1 MGELFLQSAKLRD
14 AVKWWKLSA
23 DNGDS
28 DAMMR
33 LSQVLREGAI
43 GVPQESEK
51 WWDRWMMIGRW
62 LEVCVLVVFFLGVR
76 SELYSVANMIL
87 MTDFFCF
94 TR

>member
-51 WWDRWMMIGRW
+51 WGDRWMIGRW
-62 LEVCVLVVFFLGVR
+62 LEMCVLVVFFLGVR
-76 SELYSVANMIL
+76 SELFSVANMIL
-87 MTDFFCF
+87 VTFLFY
-94 TR
+94 

>member
-1 MGELFLQSAKLRD
+1 M
-14 AVKWWKLSA
+14 KWWKLSA

-62 LEVCVLVVFFLGVR
+62 LFQVCVLVVFIFLGVR

-87 MTDFFCF
+87 VTFFLF
-94 TR
+94 Y